1 MPENSFDSYDVNK
14 GAQQEY
20 TYSMMTLL
28 SFYKML
34 EQTIFLLVLHWIGLC
49 MKSNTLKYGK
59 HALTLQEP

>member
-1 MPENSFDSYDVNK
+1 MPENSFDSYVNK

-34 EQTIFLLVLHWIGLC
+34 EQAIFLLVLHWIGLC
-49 MKSNTLKYGK
+49 IKSNTLKYGEQ
-59 HALTLQEP
+59 ALTLQEP